1 MFNREEGKTR
11 NNPMGEATALAA
23 IDALQRSSRPYT
35 SGTEQALANLVNA
48 YNHRAYAN
56 QNMPLFSKSSA
67 PVIPLEG
74 SPFMEDMLT
83 AETRN
88 GGRLGFL
95 SRDRYA
101 DGTRYGIGIDNVGDP
116 YRGVYDGEKSTP
128 LGTLDYG
135 YDGDT
140 VYAGVT
146 PNEKTQAYI
155 SALANLLSKQ
165 R

>member
-35 SGTEQALANLVNA
+35 SPRAEALNRLMAA
-48 YNHRAYAN
+48 YNNKAYAN
-56 QNMPLFSKSSA
+56 PNMPLFSKSSA
-67 PVIPLEG
+67 PVVPLEG
-74 SPFMEDMLT
+74 TPFMEDMLT
-83 AETRN
+83 ASSRN
-88 GGRLGFL
+88 AGRLGFL

-116 YRGVYDGEKSTP
+116 YRGVYDGEQSTP

-146 PNEKTQAYI
+146 PNKKTQAYI
-155 SALANLLSKQ
+155 GALAKLLG

>member
-23 IDALQRSSRPYT
+23 IDALYRSSRPYT
-35 SGTEQALANLVNA
+35 SPRAEALNRLMTA
-48 YNHRAYAN
+48 YNRRAYAN
-56 QNMPLFSKSSA
+56 PNMPLFSKTSGA
-67 PVIPLEG
+67 LTPLEG
-74 SPFMEDMLT
+74 SPIMEDLIN

-95 SRDRYA
+95 SRDRSA
-101 DGTRYGIGIDNVGDP
+101 EGTRYGVGLDNVGDP

-128 LGTLDYG
+128 LGTFDYG

-140 VYAGVT
+140 VAAGFT

-155 SALANLLSKQ
+155 NALSKLLG